1 MSDLDDGHL
10 FLDQT
15 TDELIY
21 LQDTNVDEMLSNLN
35 DTLNGIIHDFY
46 QLNKTLMEGMD
57 KVRQVTR
64 EFCPK
69 YIFVL
74 GFWPPIAKE
83 LKYAINTQEVIMAII
98 SFL

>member
-64 EFCPK
+64 EFYPK
-69 YIFVL
+69 YIYHI
-74 GFWPPIAKE
+74 PEHANYSPA
-83 LKYAINTQEVIMAII
+83 
-98 SFL
+98 